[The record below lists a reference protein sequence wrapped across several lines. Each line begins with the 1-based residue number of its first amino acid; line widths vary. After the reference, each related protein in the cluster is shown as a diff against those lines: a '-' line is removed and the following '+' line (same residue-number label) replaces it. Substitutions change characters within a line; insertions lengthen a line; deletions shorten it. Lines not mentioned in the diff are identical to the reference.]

1 MNEEADYEEDL
12 ELEIEQDDTD
22 VIDVEEE
29 DKYE

>member
-12 ELEIEQDDTD
+12 ELEIEPDDTD
-22 VIDVEEE
+22 VIDIEEE